1 LNKTNILLPER
12 FSAKNFDVAHIRSS
26 CATCSLRE
34 LCLPVGLNEEEV
46 ETLGEVIVNKKKIQ
60 RGGYLHRTGTKF
72 QALYAVKSGFLK
84 TCVLEEDGRQQVTGF
99 HMAGELLGLDAIS
112 TDMHTCDAVALEDSE
127 VCEIPFSKLED
138 ISRTIPSLMHH
149 FHKIMSRE
157 IVRDHGLMLL
167 LGSMKAEERLA
178 SFLLNM
184 SRRFAIRGYSETDF
198 NLRMTR
204 EEIGSYLGLK
214 LETVSRAF
222 SKLQEDAIIAV
233 NNKHV
238 KILNLER
245 LKLKMGNSSC
255 AT

>member
-1 LNKTNILLPER
+1 
-12 FSAKNFDVAHIRSS
+12 
-26 CATCSLRE
+26 
-34 LCLPVGLNEEEV
+34 LPVGLNDEEV
-46 ETLGEVIVNKKKIQ
+46 ESLGEVVIHRRKIQ

-84 TCVLEEDGRQQVTGF
+84 TCILEEDGRQQVTGF
-99 HMAGELLGLDAIS
+99 HMTGELLGLDAIS
-112 TDMHTCDAVALEDSE
+112 SDMHTCDAIALEDSE

-157 IVRDHGLMLL
+157 IVRDHGVMLL

-222 SKLQEDAIIAV
+222 SKLQDEAIISV
-233 NNKHV
+233 NNKHIQ
-238 KILNLER
+238 ILDLNR
-245 LKLKMGNSSC
+245 LKFKMGNASC
-255 AT
+255 SL